1 MTTREALPLH
11 LVREFIREGVVVI
24 PNVVDAETIQ
34 KVRIAFHASLKEN
47 YEVDVSDL
55 HNSLAA
61 LSKLST
67 TGGAGG
73 EDLLT
78 FMKIYCI
85 ILSPSF
91 IYHFQVFS
99 IFFTM
104 IGSFL

>member
-1 MTTREALPLH
+1 MAT
-11 LVREFIREGVVVI
+11 IRKLQAEI
-24 PNVVDAETIQ
+24 DKTFRKVDEQQEVFQQIFDRL
-34 KVRIAFHASLKEN
+34 KECDSSLKEK